1 MEIGISTA
9 IFYPEERTEDAV
21 RLLAREGFRVMEV
34 FANSFFEFTKDY
46 GDTLREIADEE
57 HVRINSIHTVSSAF
71 EPYLF
76 DAYERRRDDFFR
88 IYQDFLDFGQRVG
101 AKVYTFHGLIK
112 KPHPKMSFDDVVYV
126 YEKMVYE
133 AELRG
138 ISLAQENVSW
148 CLSGNLEYLK
158 RLKEH
163 VKGPLKFTL
172 DVKQAVKAGHSP
184 YEYLEIYGE
193 DLANLHL
200 NDHDESSTCL
210 LPGEGHFDF
219 RSLRNRV
226 EELGYKG
233 PGIIEVYREN
243 YTSIKDL
250 SKSKADLERIL
261 SESLK

>member
-1 MEIGISTA
+1 M
-9 IFYPEERTEDAV
+9 
-21 RLLAREGFRVMEV
+21 RLLAREGFQVMEV

-46 GDTLREIADEE
+46 GKALRDIAEE
-57 HVRINSIHTVSSAF
+57 EKVRINSIHTVSSAF

-76 DAYERRRDDFFR
+76 DAYERRREDFFR
-88 IYQDFLDFGQRVG
+88 IYKDFLDFGQVVG

-112 KPHPKMSFDDVVYV
+112 KPHPRMTFEDVVYV

-133 AELRG
+133 AGVRG
-138 ISLAQENVSW
+138 MSLAQENVSW
-148 CLSGNLEYLK
+148 CLSGNLDYLS
-158 RLKEH
+158 RLKEA

-184 YEYLEIYGE
+184 YAYLEIYGE
-193 DLANLHL
+193 DLMNLHL
-200 NDHDESSTCL
+200 NDHDEENTCL

-219 RSLRNRV
+219 RTLRDKV

-243 YTSIKDL
+243 YRTLKDL
-250 SKSKADLERIL
+250 SKSKEVLERIL